1 VVAIFFQKLA
11 LFTQKIGTVPTKN
24 GTVHPKF
31 GEKIRID
38 QVRFF
43 STRQIFKHWSSVDQQ
58 GNIQGKVGPRSG
70 TLANDEAK
78 PGAEK
83 NPEEATT
90 E

>member
-1 VVAIFFQKLA
+1 VVAVFLKA
-11 LFTQKIGTVPTKN
+11 GTVHAKIGTVPTKN

-31 GEKIRID
+31 SEKIRID

-58 GNIQGKVGPRSG
+58 GNIQGKAGPRSG
-70 TLANDEAK
+70 TLANDEVK